1 MGTKLLLMFIATAAI
16 SFFVAFLVQMIF
28 SLVKIKSL
36 RSLFVFKPGENK
48 QLSAHEINELQKE
61 AGNPSTDDE
70 VYAAIGLA
78 LYLYMEE
85 MEAFEKLQL
94 TIKKTVKTYSPWSS
108 KIYGIRQH
116 PR

>member
-1 MGTKLLLMFIATAAI
+1 MFIATAAI
-16 SFFVAFLVQMIF
+16 SFFVAFLVRMIF
-28 SLVKIKSL
+28 HLVNIKSFK
-36 RSLFVFKPGENK
+36 SLFTFNSDDIKRT
-48 QLSAHEINELQKE
+48 STHEINSLQKE
-61 AGNPSTDDE
+61 AGNPAIEDE
-70 VYAAIGLA
+70 IYAAIGLA

-85 MEAFEKLQL
+85 IKELEKLQL